1 MLSYLDGMSLS
12 YIYGLTGQLIIY
24 TLFSAMVWAGNY
36 TLLFVDAVENNFFYN
51 LMSKYG
57 LYAVFLGTMW
67 EGDITLLLAGVL
79 AHHGVFGEYGFAQV
93 LGAGTLGGV
102 VGDSLA
108 YGGGR
113 GFERSVRN
121 FRFYKMAAPRIVKL
135 VDKFG
140 TLSIFIVKYI
150 YGLRI
155 ASCVFYGVGRM
166 PLVRFLL
173 LTIAS
178 VGAWVLVLSGVGY
191 SFSGTITRVI
201 GDVQNITIYLL
212 VILIIGV
219 VGFYLVERFWLSRK
233 VEEADPDRLKEFE
246 HAAQEKIQ
254 GLKEEVQ
261 EFREEIQER
270 MHLPHLQRRKDA
282 PAKHE
287 QPAPKS
293 GETGGD

>member
-1 MLSYLDGMSLS
+1 MALSYLNGF
-12 YIYGLTGQLIIY
+12 TGQFILYAIFPL
-24 TLFSAMVWAGNY
+24 TVWAGDN
-36 TLLFVDAVENNFFYN
+36 TILLTDAVESNFFYN
-51 LMSKYG
+51 LMGKYG

-79 AHHGVFGEYGFAQV
+79 AHHGVFGDYGFAQV

-102 VGDSLA
+102 MGDGLA

-166 PLVRFLL
+166 PLMRFTL

-178 VGAWVLVLSGVGY
+178 VGAWVLVLSGIGY
-191 SFSGTITRVI
+191 SFSGTITKFI

-212 VILIIGV
+212 VILIVGV
-219 VGFYLVERFWLSRK
+219 VGFYLVERFWLSKK
-233 VEEADPDRLKEFE
+233 VEEADPDRLKELE

-254 GLKEEVQ
+254 GIKEDVQ
-261 EFREEIQER
+261 DFKDEMQER
-270 MHLPHLQRRKDA
+270 MHLPRRKDSS
-282 PAKHE
+282 AKHE
-287 QPAPKS
+287 QPAPKNNES
-293 GETGGD
+293 GGD

>member
-1 MLSYLDGMSLS
+1 
-12 YIYGLTGQLIIY
+12 
-24 TLFSAMVWAGNY
+24 
-36 TLLFVDAVENNFFYN
+36 
-51 LMSKYG
+51 
-57 LYAVFLGTMW
+57 
-67 EGDITLLLAGVL
+67 
-79 AHHGVFGEYGFAQV
+79 
-93 LGAGTLGGV
+93 
-102 VGDSLA
+102 
-108 YGGGR
+108 
-113 GFERSVRN
+113 VRT

-140 TLSIFIVKYI
+140 ALSIFIVKYI

-166 PLVRFLL
+166 PVVRFLL

-233 VEEADPDRLKEFE
+233 VEEADPDRLKELE
-246 HAAQEKIQ
+246 HAAQERIQ
-254 GLKEEVQ
+254 GIKDEVQ
-261 EFREEIQER
+261 EFKEEIQER
-270 MHLPHLQRRKDA
+270 MHLPHLQRRKDSS
-282 PAKHE
+282 AKHE
-287 QPAPKS
+287 QQQQPAPKS
-293 GETGGD
+293 GESGGD

>member
-1 MLSYLDGMSLS
+1 MALSYFN
-12 YIYGLTGQLIIY
+12 GLIGQVILY
-24 TLFSAMVWAGNY
+24 AFFPLMVWAGND
-36 TLLFVDAVENNFFYN
+36 TVLLSGGMENNFFYN
-51 LMSKYG
+51 LMGKYG

-102 VGDSLA
+102 VGDGLA
-108 YGGGR
+108 YSGGR

-121 FRFYKMAAPRIVKL
+121 FRFYKLAAPRIVKL

-140 TLSIFIVKYI
+140 ALSIFIVKYI

-166 PLVRFLL
+166 PLVKFLL

-212 VILIIGV
+212 IILVIGV

-233 VEEADPDRLKEFE
+233 VEEADPERLKELE

-254 GLKEEVQ
+254 DFKDEVH
-261 EFREEIQER
+261 EFKEEIQER
-270 MHLPHLQRRKDA
+270 MHLQHLQRRKDSS
-282 PAKHE
+282 AKHE

-293 GETGGD
+293 NESGGD

>member
-1 MLSYLDGMSLS
+1 MALIYL
-12 YIYGLTGQLIIY
+12 YGLTGQLILY
-24 TLFSAMVWAGNY
+24 ALFPLLLWAGDP
-36 TLLFVDAVENNFFYN
+36 TVLLADAVESSFFYN
-51 LMSKYG
+51 LMGRYG
-57 LYAVFLGTMW
+57 LYAVFFLTMW

-102 VGDSLA
+102 VGDTLA

-113 GFERSVRN
+113 GFEKSVRG

-135 VDKFG
+135 VEKFG

-191 SFSGTITRVI
+191 SFSGTITRII

-212 VILIIGV
+212 IILV
-219 VGFYLVERFWLSRK
+219 VGVLGFYVVER
-233 VEEADPDRLKEFE
+233 
-246 HAAQEKIQ
+246 
-254 GLKEEVQ
+254 
-261 EFREEIQER
+261 
-270 MHLPHLQRRKDA
+270 
-282 PAKHE
+282 
-287 QPAPKS
+287 
-293 GETGGD
+293 

>member
-1 MLSYLDGMSLS
+1 MALS
-12 YIYGLTGQLIIY
+12 YINGLTGQIFLY
-24 TLFSAMVWAGNY
+24 TLFSLMVWAGDN
-36 TLLFVDAVENNFFYN
+36 TILLTDAAVESNFFYN
-51 LMSKYG
+51 LMGKYG

-102 VGDSLA
+102 VGDGLA
-108 YGGGR
+108 YSGGR

-166 PLVRFLL
+166 PLIRFTL

-178 VGAWVLVLSGVGY
+178 VGAWVLVLSGIGY
-191 SFSGTITRVI
+191 SFSGTITRFI
-201 GDVQNITIYLL
+201 GDVQNISLILL
-212 VILIIGV
+212 VILVVGV

-233 VEEADPDRLKEFE
+233 VEEADPERLKVLE

-254 GLKEEVQ
+254 DFKDEVH
-261 EFREEIQER
+261 EFKEEIQER
-270 MHLPHLQRRKDA
+270 MHLPRRKDSS
-282 PAKHE
+282 AKHE
-287 QPAPKS
+287 QPTPKS
-293 GETGGD
+293 GESGGD

>member
-1 MLSYLDGMSLS
+1 MALSYF
-12 YIYGLTGQLIIY
+12 YGLTGQLIFY
-24 TLFSAMVWAGNY
+24 AFFSLSLAAGNNII
-36 TLLFVDAVENNFFYN
+36 LLTDAVEGSFFYR
-51 LMSKYG
+51 LMGTYG
-57 LYAVFLGTMW
+57 LYAVFFLTMW

-93 LGAGTLGGV
+93 LGAGTMGGL

-108 YGGGR
+108 YAGGR
-113 GFERSVRN
+113 GFERGVRN

-178 VGAWVLVLSGVGY
+178 VGAWVLVLSGIGY
-191 SFSGTITRVI
+191 SFSGTITRFI
-201 GDVQNITIYLL
+201 GNVQNISLYLL
-212 VILIIGV
+212 IILVVGV
-219 VGFYLVERFWLSRK
+219 VGFYLVERFWLSKK
-233 VEEADPDRLKEFE
+233 VEEANPEKLKELE
-246 HAAQEKIQ
+246 HAAQEKIHAI
-254 GLKEEVQ
+254 KAEVQ
-261 EFREEIQER
+261 EFKEEIQER
-270 MHLPHLQRRKDA
+270 MHLPHRRKDSSA
-282 PAKHE
+282 QHERPAS
-287 QPAPKS
+287 KS
-293 GETGGD
+293 EGRGD

>member
-1 MLSYLDGMSLS
+1 MALGYF
-12 YIYGLTGQLIIY
+12 YGLTGQIILY
-24 TLFSAMVWAGNY
+24 ALFPLLLWAGDS
-36 TLLFVDAVENNFFYN
+36 TVLLADPVENSFFYN
-51 LMSKYG
+51 LMGRYG
-57 LYAVFLGTMW
+57 LYAVFFLTMW

-113 GFERSVRN
+113 GFERSVRG
-121 FRFYKMAAPRIVKL
+121 FRFYKMAAPRLVKL

-191 SFSGTITRVI
+191 SFSGTITKII
-201 GDVQNITIYLL
+201 GDVQNISLYLL
-212 VILIIGV
+212 IILIIGV
-219 VGFYLVERFWLSRK
+219 IGFYLVERFWLSKK
-233 VEEADPDRLKEFE
+233 VEEADPERLRVLE
-246 HAAQEKIQ
+246 HAAHERIQEIKD
-254 GLKEEVQ
+254 EVH
-261 EFREEIQER
+261 EFKEEIQER
-270 MHLPHLQRRKDA
+270 MHLPHLPRRKDST
-282 PAKHE
+282 AKHE
-287 QPAPKS
+287 QPASKS
-293 GETGGD
+293 GEGGGD

>member
-1 MLSYLDGMSLS
+1 MAFSNF
-12 YIYGLTGQLIIY
+12 YGLTGQFILYALFSLMVWVGDATVLLADPVENSFFY
-24 TLFSAMVWAGNY
+24 TLMGR
-36 TLLFVDAVENNFFYN
+36 
-51 LMSKYG
+51 YG
-57 LYAVFLGTMW
+57 LYAVFFLTMW

-113 GFERSVRN
+113 GFERSVRG

-140 TLSIFIVKYI
+140 ALSIFIVKYI

-166 PLVRFLL
+166 PVVRFLL

-191 SFSGTITRVI
+191 SFSGTITRII
-201 GDVQNITIYLL
+201 GDVQNISLYLL
-212 VILIIGV
+212 IILIVGV
-219 VGFYLVERFWLSRK
+219 LSFYVVERFWLSKK
-233 VEEADPDRLKEFE
+233 VEEVNPERLKELE
-246 HAAQEKIQ
+246 HAAQERIQ
-254 GLKEEVQ
+254 ELKDEVH
-261 EFREEIQER
+261 EFKEEIQER
-270 MHLPHLQRRKDA
+270 MHLPPLPRRKDSS
-282 PAKHE
+282 AKHE
-287 QPAPKS
+287 RPAPKS
-293 GETGGD
+293 GESGGD

>member
-1 MLSYLDGMSLS
+1 MVLGYLNGLIGQFILYAFFSLVLS
-12 YIYGLTGQLIIY
+12 
-24 TLFSAMVWAGNY
+24 AGGH
-36 TLLFVDAVENNFFYN
+36 TLLFAADAVENSFFYN
-51 LMSKYG
+51 LMGRYG
-57 LYAVFLGTMW
+57 LYAVFLLTMW

-79 AHHGVFGEYGFAQV
+79 AHHGLFGEYGFAQV

-102 VGDSLA
+102 IGDSLA

-140 TLSIFIVKYI
+140 PLSIFIVKYI

-178 VGAWVLVLSGVGY
+178 VGAWVMVLSGIGY
-191 SFSGTITRVI
+191 FFSGTITRVI
-201 GDVQNITIYLL
+201 GDVQNISLYLL
-212 VILIIGV
+212 IILIVGV
-219 VGFYLVERFWLSRK
+219 IGFYLVERFWLSKK
-233 VEEADPDRLKEFE
+233 VEEADPERIKELE
-246 HAAQEKIQ
+246 HAAQEKLQ
-254 GLKEEVQ
+254 GIREEVQ
-261 EFREEIQER
+261 EFKEEIQER
-270 MHLPHLQRRKDA
+270 IHLPRRKDSH
-282 PAKHE
+282 AKHE
-287 QPAPKS
+287 HPASKS
-293 GETGGD
+293 GDGGGD

>member
-1 MLSYLDGMSLS
+1 MALSYLLGLIGQ
-12 YIYGLTGQLIIY
+12 YIPYI
-24 TLFSAMVWAGNY
+24 
-36 TLLFVDAVENNFFYN
+36 LLFLIAGAGGNAITPADAVESSFFYN
-51 LMSKYG
+51 LMGKYG
-57 LYAVFLGTMW
+57 LYAVFFLTMW

-79 AHHGVFGEYGFAQV
+79 AHHGVFGAYGFAQV

-113 GFERSVRN
+113 GFEKSVRG

-166 PLVRFLL
+166 PLVRFLV

-178 VGAWVLVLSGVGY
+178 CGAWVLVLSGVGY

-201 GDVQNITIYLL
+201 GNVQNITLYLL
-212 VILIIGV
+212 IIIVVGV
-219 VGFYLVERFWLSRK
+219 VGFYLVERFWLSKK
-233 VEEADPDRLKEFE
+233 VEAADPERLKELE
-246 HAAQEKIQ
+246 HAAQEKLQEIRV
-254 GLKEEVQ
+254 EVQ
-261 EFREEIQER
+261 EFKEEIQER
-270 MHLPHLQRRKDA
+270 IHLPRRKDSS
-282 PAKHE
+282 AKHE
-287 QPAPKS
+287 QSASKS

>member
-1 MLSYLDGMSLS
+1 MSLS
-12 YIYGLTGQLIIY
+12 YFFGLTGQLIIY
-24 TLFSAMVWAGNY
+24 AIFSLTIWAGNN
-36 TLLFVDAVENNFFYN
+36 TPLLTDAVESNFFYH
-51 LMSKYG
+51 LMGKYG

-108 YGGGR
+108 YSGGR

-233 VEEADPDRLKEFE
+233 VEEADPDRLKELE
-246 HAAQEKIQ
+246 HAAQERIQ
-254 GLKEEVQ
+254 GLKDEVQ
-261 EFREEIQER
+261 EFKEEIQER
-270 MHLPHLQRRKDA
+270 MHLPHLQRRKDSS
-282 PAKHE
+282 AKHE
-287 QPAPKS
+287 QQPAPKS
-293 GETGGD
+293 GESGGD

>member
-1 MLSYLDGMSLS
+1 MALSYFNGLIGQFILYTFFSL
-12 YIYGLTGQLIIY
+12 T
-24 TLFSAMVWAGNY
+24 VWAGDN
-36 TLLFVDAVENNFFYN
+36 TILLTDAVESNFFYN
-51 LMSKYG
+51 LMGKYG

-79 AHHGVFGEYGFAQV
+79 AHHGVFGDYGFAQV

-102 VGDSLA
+102 VGDGLA
-108 YGGGR
+108 YSGGR

-121 FRFYKMAAPRIVKL
+121 FRFYKLAAPRIVKL

-166 PLVRFLL
+166 PLVRFTL

-178 VGAWVLVLSGVGY
+178 VGAWVLVLSGIGY
-191 SFSGTITRVI
+191 SFSGTITKFI
-201 GDVQNITIYLL
+201 GDVQNISLIL
-212 VILIIGV
+212 LIILVVGV

-233 VEEADPDRLKEFE
+233 VEEADPERLKELE
-246 HAAQEKIQ
+246 HAAQGKIQ
-254 GLKEEVQ
+254 DFKDEVH
-261 EFREEIQER
+261 EFKEEIQER
-270 MHLPHLQRRKDA
+270 MHLPRRKDSS
-282 PAKHE
+282 AKHE

-293 GETGGD
+293 GESGGD

>member
-1 MLSYLDGMSLS
+1 MALSYLNV
-12 YIYGLTGQLIIY
+12 LTGQFILY
-24 TLFSAMVWAGNY
+24 ALFALGVWAGDN
-36 TLLFVDAVENNFFYN
+36 TILLTETVEGNFFYN
-51 LMSKYG
+51 LMGQYG
-57 LYAVFLGTMW
+57 LYAVFVLTMW

-79 AHHGVFGEYGFAQV
+79 AHHGLFGEYGFAQV

-108 YGGGR
+108 YSGGR

-178 VGAWVLVLSGVGY
+178 VGAWVLVLSGIGY
-191 SFSGTITRVI
+191 FFSGTITRVI
-201 GDVQNITIYLL
+201 GDVQNISLYLL
-212 VILIIGV
+212 IILVVGVI
-219 VGFYLVERFWLSRK
+219 GFYLVERFWLSKK
-233 VEEADPDRLKEFE
+233 VEEANPDRLKEFE

-254 GLKEEVQ
+254 EFKEEVQ
-261 EFREEIQER
+261 EFKEEIQER
-270 MHLPHLQRRKDA
+270 IHLPRRKDS

-287 QPAPKS
+287 HPASKS
-293 GETGGD
+293 GESGGD

>member
-1 MLSYLDGMSLS
+1 MSLS
-12 YIYGLTGQLIIY
+12 YFYGLTGQLITYAI
-24 TLFSAMVWAGNY
+24 FSLMVWAGHNAM
-36 TLLFVDAVENNFFYN
+36 LLTDAVESNFFYN
-51 LMSKYG
+51 LMGKYG

-113 GFERSVRN
+113 GFEKSVRG
-121 FRFYKMAAPRIVKL
+121 FRFYKMAAPRIVRL

-140 TLSIFIVKYI
+140 ALSIFIVKYI

-201 GDVQNITIYLL
+201 GDVQNISLYLL
-212 VILIIGV
+212 IILVVGV
-219 VGFYLVERFWLSRK
+219 VGFYLVERFWLSKK
-233 VEEADPDRLKEFE
+233 VEEADPDRLKELE
-246 HAAQEKIQ
+246 HAAQERIQ
-254 GLKEEVQ
+254 GLKDEVH
-261 EFREEIQER
+261 EFKEEIQER
-270 MHLPHLQRRKDA
+270 MHLPHLQRRKDS

-287 QPAPKS
+287 QPASKS
-293 GETGGD
+293 GESGGD